1 MTVSIIIPVYNT
13 KFDDLSACLDSI
25 RNQTFRDFEVI
36 LVDDGSGEE
45 YRKKLD
51 TLTDYDT
58 RISVLHKDN
67 EGVSA
72 ARNFGIAHAAG
83 KYILF
88 VDGDDVLTPWLLE
101 SGTTAIEKYGCDVI
115 IGKIRE
121 TNVRPLD
128 FPERNGEPPI
138 ERIDSARQAEELR
151 CHIFAKS
158 CARWQRDDEGW
169 EFNAEGC
176 WAHLMR
182 ADIAHSFLFM
192 PGVSIGEDTIWALS
206 LADHASEIKIGMLF
220 DNWYYYIQND
230 CSVLHQYRSEL
241 AEKLTAPVRILD
253 NIYGRASGAVYE
265 AYVWWVLVK
274 LKQIC
279 FRAFLTKE
287 NTDSIFQKNRELTQL
302 LCKEP
307 WKNIITRKRKLP
319 GKDVLK
325 FKLYEKNLMLY
336 LYAAAEWL
344 SEKTRRKSLYEN

>member
-13 KFDDLSACLDSI
+13 KFDDLAACLDSI

-45 YRKKLD
+45 YRKELD
-51 TLTDYDT
+51 TLMDCGV
-58 RISVLHKDN
+58 RISVLHKDK
-67 EGVSA
+67 EGVSS
-72 ARNFGIAHAAG
+72 ARNFGIAHAVG

-88 VDGDDVLTPWLLE
+88 IDGDDVLTPWMLE

-128 FPERNGEPPI
+128 FPERNNEPSI
-138 ERIDSARQAEELR
+138 ERIDSARQAEELK

-182 ADIAHSFLFM
+182 ADIARSFPFM

-206 LADHASEIKIGMLF
+206 LADHASEIKIGLLS
-220 DNWYYYIQND
+220 DDWYYYIQND
-230 CSVLHQYRSEL
+230 YSVLHQYRSEL
-241 AEKLTAPVRILD
+241 AERLTAPVRILD
-253 NIYGRASGAVYE
+253 NIYGRESGAVYE
-265 AYVWWVLVK
+265 AYVWWVLMK

-279 FRAFLTKE
+279 FRAFLPKE
-287 NTDSIFQKNRELTQL
+287 NTATIFQKNEALSRLVHM
-302 LCKEP
+302 EP
-307 WKNIITRKRKLP
+307 WENIIMRKRKLP
-319 GKDVLK
+319 WKTALK
-325 FKLYEKNLMLY
+325 FKLYDKNLMLY

-344 SEKTRRKSLYEN
+344 REKTRRKSLYEN